1 MKIAKKFILK
11 AGSQLNDERDTQMQ
25 EVTYLKEKLGGRGGE
40 FGIPQS
46 KKCSSFFEKC
56 TVKDNCIMLCC
67 ICEIKNKIETIP

>member
-46 KKCSSFFEKC
+46 KKCSWK
-56 TVKDNCIMLCC
+56 
-67 ICEIKNKIETIP
+67 IKTQKLGYIDEEVSVISKNL